1 MDDFD
6 YYEDT
11 CSDCQAQAN
20 RAIMRTTIICDNGD
34 THLDGEDVEVWYC
47 PNCDDWWYRHE

>member
-1 MDDFD
+1 MADFD

-11 CSDCQAQAN
+11 CSDCQVQAN
-20 RAIMRTTIICDNGD
+20 RAIMRTTIITDNGD
-34 THLDGEDVEVWYC
+34 THLDGGEVEVWYC